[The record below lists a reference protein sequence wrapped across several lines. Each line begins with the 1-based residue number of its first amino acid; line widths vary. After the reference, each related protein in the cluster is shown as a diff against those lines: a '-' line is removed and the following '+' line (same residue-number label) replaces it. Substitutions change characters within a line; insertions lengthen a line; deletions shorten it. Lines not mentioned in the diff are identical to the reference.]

1 MKTIHQQIFRLFKM
15 KQTEREESLDALG
28 LRVRVVKDKALLVV
42 ADSGRERKESQETEE
57 VLGVGESGVDGV
69 LITDLGE
76 DEVQAQRF
84 LTEDGLLLQI

>member
-1 MKTIHQQIFRLFKM
+1 M

-42 ADSGRERKESQETEE
+42 ADSGREGQESQETEE
-57 VLGVGESGVDGV
+57 VLGVGDSRVDGV

-76 DEVQAQRF
+76 DEVQAQRL
-84 LTEDGLLLQI
+84 LTEDGLLL